1 MEGVTGEFF
10 GFLNLSWQ
18 AAGMLLISCV
28 LLWLGI
34 AKKVEPVLLVPIG
47 IGCML
52 ANIPLGGVVG
62 EGGFLTFLINGA
74 IHTMIV
80 PVLIFVGIGAMID
93 FETLLRRPYTIL
105 LGGAAQFGIFAT
117 FFLVYLVGDGWLHLL
132 DFSLKD
138 AAAVGMIGSADGPM
152 CIYAAIVLQSKYLAP
167 IVVAAYSYMAMVP
180 VIMPPVIKALTSKE
194 ERAVKMP
201 IIAGTVA
208 PRAKLLFPVITI
220 IVVCLIF
227 PKATPIIGALMFGNL
242 LRESSGLATLA
253 RGAENELTNIC
264 TIILGICVGGMMVG
278 TEFLTPETI
287 LIFVIGVVAF
297 VLDTAAG
304 VLLAKVMCALSGR
317 KINPMIGGCGISAFP
332 MAARVVQKMGL
343 EANPHNHLLMHAL
356 GANTAGQIASVV
368 AGGAVLLLVPIFT

>member
-62 EGGFLTFLINGA
+62 EGGFLTFLIDGA

-80 PVLIFVGIGAMID
+80 PVLIFVGVGAMID

-220 IVVCLIF
+220 IVVCLAF

-297 VLDTAAG
+297 ALDTAAG